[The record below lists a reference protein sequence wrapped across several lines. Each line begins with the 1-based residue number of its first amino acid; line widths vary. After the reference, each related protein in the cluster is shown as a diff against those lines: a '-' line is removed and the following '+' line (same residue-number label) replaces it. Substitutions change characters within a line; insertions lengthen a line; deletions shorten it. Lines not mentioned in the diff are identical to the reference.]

1 MEHRP
6 LQRLAVLYN
15 KLVSYCL
22 NSTIIKLKCQITIIL
37 ANRFETYH
45 VTMLN
50 ISTAL
55 LNSFFRITWT
65 NVFVRGLISGIL
77 IFTAMHERQALWKS
91 CFDLVFG
98 VSRGMAPRLQFS
110 DSIELLKVETFI
122 QNRRRSFPRL
132 NSKPQR
138 LRVLRRLILFINS
151 LKQVVTVNGYQDIAL
166 LC

>member
-55 LNSFFRITWT
+55 
-65 NVFVRGLISGIL
+65 
-77 IFTAMHERQALWKS
+77 
-91 CFDLVFG
+91 
-98 VSRGMAPRLQFS
+98 
-110 DSIELLKVETFI
+110 
-122 QNRRRSFPRL
+122 
-132 NSKPQR
+132 
-138 LRVLRRLILFINS
+138 
-151 LKQVVTVNGYQDIAL
+151 
-166 LC
+166 